1 MSSKSID
8 EIVSRLAELDEA
20 LDEIKDH
27 KKKVDDE
34 IKELEEGLILYCQE
48 NQQSIESVTKGQYNV
63 KRTTGRRLKKK

>member
-20 LDEIKDH
+20 LDEIKEH